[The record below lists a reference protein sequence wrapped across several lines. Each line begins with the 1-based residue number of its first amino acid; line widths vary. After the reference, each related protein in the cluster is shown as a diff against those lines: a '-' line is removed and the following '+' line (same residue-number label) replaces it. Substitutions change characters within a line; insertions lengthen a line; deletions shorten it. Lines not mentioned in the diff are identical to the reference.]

1 MPMSTSPIAFVNA
14 AHGAKEQEKGGERT
28 MMNQEEEEKDMRELR
43 MRVKDTGRMQVK
55 RKQR

>member
-14 AHGAKEQEKGGERT
+14 AHGAKEQEKEGERT
-28 MMNQEEEEKDMRELR
+28 MMNREEEKDMRELR